1 MKQNLKTKLIALVL
15 TLALA
20 ITGVSFGDVM
30 TAQAAIDYGIYQVD
44 NIRDVENTTIT
55 MKIGDE
61 KRLNIMMKGYAC
73 DETNDY
79 IWESSDESIVKMNRN
94 YALDENSECAKV
106 SDVSLIGLKSGTA
119 VITAKRPSGSE
130 IVSVTVKVTKPKVTA
145 KQKKCKHKFKVTKKA
160 TCLRYGMKT
169 CKKCK
174 LQKLV
179 PQKKH
184 EFKTVTVNSYEI
196 KTRMV
201 LICGGC
207 TCDNHQHEGGVSNA
221 CSNAC
226 KETFDPRDYGSED
239 AAWNARSKHQSEC
252 RHETSGNWHFY
263 EVPTGVTEPVQ
274 KEISKCKSCN
284 NSKNYLD
291 LINTPNNPE
300 KTLWINIRTNES
312 WKDQL

>member
-15 TLALA
+15 TLAMM
-20 ITGVSFGDVM
+20 ITGISFGDTM
-30 TAQAAIDYGIYQVD
+30 TANAATNYGIYQVD

-94 YALDENSECAKV
+94 YRLDENSECAKV
-106 SDVSLIGLKSGTA
+106 SNVSLIGLKSGTA
-119 VITAKRPSGSE
+119 VITARRPSGSE
-130 IVSVTVKVTKPKVTA
+130 IVSVTVKVTTPKVTA

-184 EFKTVTVNSYEI
+184 SFETVTINSYKI
-196 KTRMV
+196 KTRAV
-201 LICGGC
+201 YICGGC
-207 TCDNHQHEGGVSNA
+207 TCDDHRHMGGSYDCPNA
-221 CSNAC
+221 CD
-226 KETFDPRDYGSED
+226 ETFDPLDYGSDD
-239 AAWNARSKHQSEC
+239 AAWDARSKHQNEC
-252 RHETSGNWHFY
+252 GHGTSGNWHFY

-274 KEISKCKSCN
+274 KEISKCKFCH

-291 LINTPNNPE
+291 LINTPNDPE
-300 KTLWINIRTNES
+300 RTLWINIRTSES
-312 WKDQL
+312 WEDQL